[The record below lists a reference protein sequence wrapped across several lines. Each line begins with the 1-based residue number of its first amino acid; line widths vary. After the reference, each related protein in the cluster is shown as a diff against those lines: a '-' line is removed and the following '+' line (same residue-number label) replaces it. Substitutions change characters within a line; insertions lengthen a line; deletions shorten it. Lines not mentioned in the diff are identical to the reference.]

1 MVEERVTRAPV
12 EFVTAERLTA
22 LSRRARGQARGRTNQ
37 NFHAPE
43 DGYQRML
50 NAIQP
55 GSYVRPHRHVAPG
68 KSETFVVLTGEIGF
82 FWFDDDGRLLG
93 ARRIGSDQETRAVDL
108 QPGVWHCFLALAPD
122 TVVFEGKNGPY
133 DAATDKQFP
142 AWAPPEGDPAA
153 PDYARTLLRV
163 LAAARP

>member
-1 MVEERVTRAPV
+1 MDEARGSRGPV
-12 EFVTAERLTA
+12 EFVTAAGLSA
-22 LSRRARGQARGRTNQ
+22 LSRGAREAARGRTNL
-37 NFHAPE
+37 NFHAPA

-55 GSYVRPHRHVAPG
+55 GSYVRPHRHADPG

-82 FWFDDDGRLLG
+82 FWFDDGGRLLG
-93 ARRIGSDQETRAVDL
+93 ARRIGPNQETRAVDL
-108 QPGVWHCFLALAPD
+108 EPGVWHCFLALAPD

-142 AWAPPEGDPAA
+142 AWAPPESDPAA
-153 PDYARTLLRV
+153 TDYARALLGV
-163 LAAARP
+163 LAASRP

>member
-1 MVEERVTRAPV
+1 MGEERVTRAPV

-22 LSRRARGQARGRTNQ
+22 LSRSARGQARGRTNQ

-82 FWFDDDGRLLG
+82 FWFDDDGGLLG

-142 AWAPPEGDPAA
+142 AWAPAEGDPSASA
-153 PDYARTLLRV
+153 YARTLLGV
-163 LAAARP
+163 LTASHP